1 MFSSRVLVAA
11 LVGVQS
17 TLSLHTAG
25 QPMEVSSDGELA
37 ELSNKMDR
45 LLSAVGAVKEE
56 VDILNVEAFVTLTVL
71 PLQLRGV
78 VTANRGSCKLES
90 DVKGDFHESKSFTIF
105 LGNTPGSDVIRQ
117 TLYNYHIGREML
129 IGRAGYTASGDV
141 FEVNW
146 GALGKTKPLKI
157 SDNPSA
163 ARQHFSP
170 IMPFAHL
177 GDEVLSEIYGL
188 IVDSED
194 DVKKCQ
200 KIFVLLA
207 NNPPHDYEKGGLW
220 FEKFHLQAKEK
231 APSLI
236 SSWRTPALKIC
247 STVTAS
253 PVPFCGTRWYRTLIK
268 GAMVSS
274 RVAVAAVV
282 AAARSV
288 LSLHTAGQS
297 RDDTIANLKEKL
309 GDISDVIDGMNENIR
324 VLKLPGDVAAGRN
337 KCTLKSAL
345 KGEYGD
351 HESLTLFLEDVN
363 GPELIRQT
371 SYTHQHM
378 GKLFTGKI
386 GYTAGLKKFEIAWYV
401 WSRETLTTENLPAAR
416 QHFSEIMPFAHLGSD
431 KGCIRGAAITHPH

>member
-129 IGRAGYTASGDV
+129 IGRAG
-141 FEVNW
+141 
-146 GALGKTKPLKI
+146 
-157 SDNPSA
+157 
-163 ARQHFSP
+163 
-170 IMPFAHL
+170 
-177 GDEVLSEIYGL
+177 EIYGL

-236 SSWRTPALKIC
+236 T
-247 STVTAS
+247 
-253 PVPFCGTRWYRTLIK
+253 
-268 GAMVSS
+268 
-274 RVAVAAVV
+274 VV

-416 QHFSEIMPFAHLGSD
+416 QHFSEIMPFAHLGKGQGSD
-431 KGCIRGAAITHPH
+431 TYQELEGVGASNIHQRLRVFGD